1 LVLSRLFRREKESS
15 RIAAVLYGAI
25 VAQARTPALY
35 RDLAVADTLDGR
47 FEMVVLHTVLV
58 LDRLQT
64 DAEASEIAQAV
75 FDVYCTD
82 MDRSLREMGVGDM
95 GVPKRM
101 KAMGERF
108 YGRAASYREALSA
121 GDAPALEDALRRNVY
136 DRADAPAAGLAAY
149 TRAAYDMLASMP
161 DADVKRGVLRFPD
174 AAGFAETRA

>member
-1 LVLSRLFRREKESS
+1 MFGRLFRREKEST

-25 VAQARTPALY
+25 VAQARQPALY

-58 LDRLQT
+58 LERLQT
-64 DAEASEIAQAV
+64 DAGVSEIAQAV

-101 KAMGERF
+101 KVMGERF
-108 YGRAASYREALSA
+108 YGRAASYREALA
-121 GDAPALEDALRRNVY
+121 ADDATALEDALRRNVY
-136 DRADAPAAGLAAY
+136 DRADAPVAELAAY
-149 TRAAYDMLASMP
+149 TRAAHGMLASMP
-161 DADVKRGVLRFPD
+161 DEDVKRGILRFPD
-174 AAGFAETRA
+174 AAGFAEKHA

>member
-1 LVLSRLFRREKESS
+1 MFGRLFRRQKESA

-35 RDLAVADTLDGR
+35 RELAVADTLDGR

-58 LDRLQT
+58 VDRLQT
-64 DAEASEIAQAV
+64 DAEAAEIAQEV

-121 GDAPALEDALRRNVY
+121 GDLAALEDAVRRNIY
-136 DRADAPAAGLAAY
+136 DRDEAPAAELAAY
-149 TRAAYDMLASMP
+149 TRAAYEMLAAMP
-161 DADVKRGVLRFPD
+161 DSEIKGGTVHFPD
-174 AAGFAETRA
+174 PATFAQVRA